1 MELPPALDEAEASSS
16 QPTESRA
23 LALEELLTRREAE
36 IARFVAEGLSN
47 KQIAR
52 KATISEA
59 TVKITQGLQKAR
71 HRKSQHA
78 RRYGQL
84 GAGASTRTVMRP
96 LRHTGQPH
104 RLPDWTPDPSGYS
117 ETPGTSRRFAPCW
130 IAISSASGSKTGR
143 EPSVLT

>member
-1 MELPPALDEAEASSS
+1 LSTYRSKSEPELRVAGQDEPIPIVELPPALDEAEASSS

-84 GAGASTRTVMRP
+84 GAGAWTRTVMRP
-96 LRHTGQPH
+96 F
-104 RLPDWTPDPSGYS
+104 
-117 ETPGTSRRFAPCW
+117 RRSVVSTLEGAGF
-130 IAISSASGSKTGR
+130 ASGPWHIRCGHG
-143 EPSVLT
+143 